1 MLPLSKKQ
9 LKVHETLQDFSDKEG
24 RMPSV
29 RELASIL
36 NLSCSTTHQHLSAL
50 EKKGIIRRDGTAH
63 GICLVQSSAPVK
75 EEFSIKAPSSLETS
89 SFDIN
94 SSVISVPLV
103 GTIAAG
109 SPIEALEIPDEPVL
123 LSSHVVSDDCYALK
137 VSGDS
142 MINAHIL
149 DGDVV
154 VIKPQQQ
161 VEQGQIAVAL
171 LDDGSATLKR
181 IYKENGRVRLQPEND
196 ELEPIYADEVTIQ
209 GKVVALVR
217 EAP

>member
-9 LKVHETLQDFSDKEG
+9 LKVLGTLEDFSEKEG

-36 NLSCSTTHQHLSAL
+36 GLSCSTTHQHLSAL
-50 EKKGIIRRDGTAH
+50 EKKGVILRDGTAH
-63 GICLVQSSAPVK
+63 GILM
-75 EEFSIKAPSSLETS
+75 PSSRDAEDS
-89 SFDIN
+89 GSSMKESPSFDDFSASI
-94 SSVISVPLV
+94 VSVPLV

-109 SPIEALEIPDEPVL
+109 CPIEAIETPDEPVL
-123 LSSHVVSDDCYALK
+123 LSSHIVSDDCYALR

-149 DGDVV
+149 DGDI
-154 VIKPQQQ
+154 VIIRPQQR
-161 VEQGQIAVAL
+161 VEQGEIAVAL
-171 LDDGSATLKR
+171 LSDGSATLKR
-181 IYKENGRVRLQPEND
+181 IYVEKNRVRLQPEND
-196 ELEPIYADEVTIQ
+196 ELEAFYVEEVTIQ

-217 EAP
+217 EAL